1 MVFSAPTFI
10 FAFLPLVLIIY
21 YISPRK
27 IRNLILFLVSLVF
40 YAWGEPVYI
49 TIMLFSTIF
58 DYMNGILIEKFKDLG
73 QIRRAR
79 LVLINSIIINLSIL
93 AFFKYSNFFISN
105 VNHVFSSNI
114 ALLSLTLP
122 IGISFYTF
130 QTMSYTID
138 VYCGDVDA
146 QKNII
151 NFGAYVTLFY
161 QLVAGPIVRYK
172 DIAEQLEYRKET
184 IDSFSYGVRRFIIGL
199 FKKVMLA
206 NNIGLLWE
214 QISST
219 PIDTLPVLTAW
230 LGAISFTLQIY
241 FDFSGYSDMAIG
253 LGSMFGFTFL
263 ENFDFP
269 YISKSIT
276 EFWRRWHISLGTWFK
291 EYVYIPLGGSRQGK
305 LKLIR
310 NLLIVWGLTGLW
322 HGANW
327 NFIIWGMYFGII
339 LILEKIFLLKYLE
352 KIPFW
357 LRHVYTMV
365 LIVFSWMIFAFED
378 ISKVGQY
385 LKTMLGLNQSVL
397 VNYETIY
404 LLSTNW
410 ILLFFC
416 IASSTKLISFILNK
430 VLQSNY
436 KNSLILGENIVYIF
450 MFFISIYFLIGA
462 SYNPFL
468 YFRF

>member
-105 VNHVFSSNI
+105 VNHFFSSNI

-138 VYCGDVDA
+138 VYRGDVDA

-172 DIAEQLEYRKET
+172 DIAEQLECRKET

-276 EFWRRWHISLGTWFK
+276 EFWRKWHISLGTWFK

-385 LKTMLGLNQSVL
+385 LKTMLGLNKSVL

-430 VLQSNY
+430 VLQSRS